1 MDMFFLTI
9 FNLVMMF
16 DFVICKLGP
25 CEPPKTTEPYYELNK
40 GNSLMVKIS
49 IQSEVDIIFNSKF
62 Y

>member
-1 MDMFFLTI
+1 
-9 FNLVMMF
+9 MMF

-49 IQSEVDIIFNSKF
+49 IQSQVDIVFNSKF